1 MKLPIFFSR
10 HRGLILKKLSFPS
23 LRLLFLF
30 WIAFFALPFPSFAEQ
45 KENDIGFLRREAK
58 SQREVQGAAAA
69 SRKQTTLESIEKVTY
84 QDVLQSP
91 DDILLN
97 YQYAQN
103 QVAEN
108 NLLGAAAT
116 LERILLIDP
125 SLARVRLFYAVVL
138 FRLDNWNE
146 ARREIDVLLQAKD
159 IPDSLRAEINEYHKR
174 IESRVRRT
182 HVTFRQS
189 TGFEIDS
196 NRNAAP
202 SSKNRLFADTLLPVS
217 GSDARRSDP
226 SLLVITGA
234 EVHHDL
240 GFQEG
245 HEVFASFTHFLQ
257 EQKRVRSL
265 SLGSFQYNLGGTWKP
280 KWFQFTPQFYASH
293 VFLSDETFLRS
304 QGGSFNLSRG
314 LGKRVNVFSESRIER
329 QDFSDISENTTAHER
344 RGNYFE
350 LENGGSVIL
359 TPAMSA
365 NLSLVYGKKNAKAD
379 YNAYQRLMI
388 RLGHTWL
395 LGKGQF
401 LVNGVDMGRDY
412 YDEPEVA
419 IAGRLR
425 HDTSI
430 RYRVTYGAPLETLL
444 IGKILPKPFKD
455 ILFTFSY
462 EYYRSLSN
470 ITNYTY
476 LNNKYQ
482 LMLSKKLDF

>member
-1 MKLPIFFSR
+1 MFFV
-10 HRGLILKKLSFPS
+10 
-23 LRLLFLF
+23 F
-30 WIAFFALPFPSFAEQ
+30 WGAVFCFSSPGYAEQ
-45 KENDIGFLRREAK
+45 KENEIGFLRQETK
-58 SQREVQGAAAA
+58 TQTEVQRTAAEA
-69 SRKQTTLESIEKVTY
+69 RKKGTIQTLEKVTY
-84 QDVLQSP
+84 QDVLKSP

-97 YQYAQN
+97 FQYAQN

-125 SLARVRLFYAVVL
+125 TLARVRLFYAVVL
-138 FRLDNWNE
+138 FRLDNWSE
-146 ARREIDVLLQAKD
+146 ARREIDVLLQQKD

-174 IESRVRRT
+174 IAYRVRRT
-182 HVTFRQS
+182 HLVFRQS

-202 SSKNRLFADTLLPVS
+202 SSKNRLFADSLLPVS
-217 GSDARRSDP
+217 GSSARKSDP
-226 SLLVITGA
+226 SLLVISGA

-245 HEVFASFTHFLQ
+245 HEVFATFTHYLQ

-265 SLGSFQYNLGGTWKP
+265 SLGSFQYNLGGVWKP

-314 LGKRVNVFSESRIER
+314 VGKRVNVFSESRIER

-350 LENGGSVIL
+350 LENGANVVL

-365 NLSLVYGKKNAKAD
+365 HVSLVYGKKNAKAD

-401 LVNGVDMGRDY
+401 IINGVDLGRDV

-425 HDTSI
+425 HDNSL

-444 IGKILPKPFKD
+444 IGKVLPKPFKD

-482 LMLSKKLDF
+482 LMLSKKLEF